1 MLPKKSELPKI
12 GGSCS
17 PPHPPPPAR
26 TPMHR
31 VNETGSSLLFCVV
44 SSRVRKVEVMAENEL
59 KWYRILKVLFGTILS
74 IADPITDILTLVEFY
89 RTDHKTWFGVGLT
102 FIILPSVFFLILNY
116 VLNEGSWSDDEECQ
130 SKACKFTHVLVL
142 GYNPLFPAWLKLQ
155 TLYCYLKK
163 LLKPRQG
170 NNTDQ
175 TNEDMDELLQL
186 SKWAVLTE
194 AALESAPQF
203 IIQLYAMAV
212 QQQSVSII
220 QMVSLPVSFL
230 SIAWASTVADE
241 FIHCDKR
248 DVNFSVKD
256 RVLLFVTHL
265 FILSSRLFAVALFTV
280 SYKWWV
286 TSVLIF
292 HCTVITIWDR
302 VWLCTAQNVDRNA
315 NLSGSV
321 LCFCL
326 HWLRDDL
333 SILVIGDNAG
343 YTGRLRMKM
352 TSRRIQLVSNV
363 LFVIENITMILLFYF
378 SHFPHTWYSLP
389 VTICV
394 CLFSVLGAV
403 MRLTHF
409 YFLTKESADQSN
421 NTDQELLKLNF
432 NTLEVEAQNE
442 GRL

>member
-1 MLPKKSELPKI
+1 
-12 GGSCS
+12 
-17 PPHPPPPAR
+17 
-26 TPMHR
+26 
-31 VNETGSSLLFCVV
+31 
-44 SSRVRKVEVMAENEL
+44 MAENEL
-59 KWYRILKVLFGTILS
+59 KWYDIFVVLFGTVLS

-102 FIILPSVFFLILNY
+102 FIILPSLFFLLINY
-116 VLNEGSWSDDEECQ
+116 DINEDSWSDDAECQ
-130 SKACKFTHVLVL
+130 SKVCKLTHILVL
-142 GYNPLFPAWLKLQ
+142 GFSPLLPAWLKLRM
-155 TLYCYLKK
+155 LYCYLKK
-163 LLKPRQG
+163 LLKLWQG

-175 TNEDMDELLQL
+175 TDEDLDDLLGF
-186 SKWAVLTE
+186 SKVGVLAE
-194 AALESAPQF
+194 ASLESAPQF
-203 IIQLYAMAV
+203 IIQLNAMAV

-241 FIHCDKR
+241 FIHHDMYKGHL
-248 DVNFSVKD
+248 NFSVKD

-286 TSVLIF
+286 TGVLF
-292 HCTVITIWDR
+292 LHCTVITICDR
-302 VWLCTAQNVDRNA
+302 VCLCRAQGVNSND
-315 NLSGSV
+315 NLFESV
-321 LCFCL
+321 MSFCL

-333 SILVIGDNAG
+333 SLNGEFVEEQQF
-343 YTGRLRMKM
+343 RMKL
-352 TSRRIQLVSNV
+352 ISNV

-394 CLFSVLGAV
+394 CLFAVLGAV

-409 YFLTKESADQSN
+409 YFLYKESDDQAN
-421 NTDQELLKLNF
+421 NTDRVQQQSHSNSV
-432 NTLEVEAQNE
+432 EVAAT
-442 GRL
+442 